1 MWTEIC
7 FYFASIFFFSVQIG
21 TFLHPKSPGIKIFIF
36 HHHFRKGMQ
45 MSHHHVYCSAFIN
58 HPSLKWN
65 SSQHNRK
72 LKNLHFWTRF
82 SKSIN
87 FSMNFLLLEL
97 NTHSL
102 LFLFLFAFSILFFL
116 AGKLPIFNNGTN
128 FNQKLYTKKFFWLKF
143 CPSFLFSSS
152 FVFIIL
158 LNNLISNFVCSN

>member
-7 FYFASIFFFSVQIG
+7 FYFAGIFFSMQIG
-21 TFLHPKSPGIKIFIF
+21 TFLHPKSPSIKIFIF

-45 MSHHHVYCSAFIN
+45 MSHHYVYCCAFIN
-58 HPSLKWN
+58 YPSLKWN

-82 SKSIN
+82 SKSKN

-102 LFLFLFAFSILFFL
+102 LFLFLFAFYIFF
-116 AGKLPIFNNGTN
+116 
-128 FNQKLYTKKFFWLKF
+128 FFWRENCRYLIMEQILIKSFTQKNFFGLNSVLPF
-143 CPSFLFSSS
+143 CFLQVLYSLFCWT
-152 FVFIIL
+152 I
-158 LNNLISNFVCSN
+158 